1 MPDERPRGR
10 GRPPRAEAAEPTGY
24 RVTAATRR
32 QLVLAMAFTDAR
44 TVQAVIDCAV
54 HDYLAVLRDS
64 IPGFAA
70 AAEAAD
76 SHVTGRPQ
84 NVTRL
89 RRD

>member
-1 MPDERPRGR
+1 
-10 GRPPRAEAAEPTGY
+10 
-24 RVTAATRR
+24 
-32 QLVLAMAFTDAR
+32 MAFTDAR